1 MTVYSSRLHGD
12 ELMNK
17 NKGIPKL
24 KLMCMTY
31 TISQLL
37 SIYNEIRIFLLRYPL
52 CRNALMVD
60 NKDQTEHKNRHIDD
74 LCKAM
79 MKKTIRK

>member
-1 MTVYSSRLHGD
+1 MKSESFFSA
-12 ELMNK
+12 
-17 NKGIPKL
+17 IPSAE
-24 KLMCMTY
+24 T
-31 TISQLL
+31 LL
-37 SIYNEIRIFLLRYPL
+37 Y
-52 CRNALMVD
+52 MVD